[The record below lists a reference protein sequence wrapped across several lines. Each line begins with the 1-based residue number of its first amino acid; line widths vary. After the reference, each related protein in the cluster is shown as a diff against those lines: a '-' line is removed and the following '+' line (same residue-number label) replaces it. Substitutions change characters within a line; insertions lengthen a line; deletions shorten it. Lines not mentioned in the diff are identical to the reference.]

1 MNRVFKCPI
10 CGRKVEINEKLM
22 QYHII
27 AARGCGK
34 SFLALCKVA
43 RMETCSDE
51 CAEKLIRM
59 CFDKMLEE

>member
-10 CGRKVEINEKLM
+10 CGRNVEINEIER

-27 AARGCGK
+27 AARGYGK
-34 SFLALCKVA
+34 TFLTLFKVA
-43 RMETCSDE
+43 RAETCSDE